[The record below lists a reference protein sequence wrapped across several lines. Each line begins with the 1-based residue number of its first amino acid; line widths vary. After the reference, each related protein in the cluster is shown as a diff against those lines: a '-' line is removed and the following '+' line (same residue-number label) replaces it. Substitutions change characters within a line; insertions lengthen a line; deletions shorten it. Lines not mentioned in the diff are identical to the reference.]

1 MGRGVDKAGQNETG
15 SKDLRVPGG
24 RPVSLHLLLCRVQGR
39 SLSAASSP
47 GQPLGFLW
55 RWSGA
60 VKPELKR
67 GTMDKS
73 VEKSLPRNPEEA
85 QGIPDPGPQVN
96 RVVVI
101 KTGNNLDS
109 DTPPKSIPRPVDDA
123 PKG

>member
-1 MGRGVDKAGQNETG
+1 M
-15 SKDLRVPGG
+15 
-24 RPVSLHLLLCRVQGR
+24 
-39 SLSAASSP
+39 
-47 GQPLGFLW
+47 W

-101 KTGNNLDS
+101 KTGNNLEF
-109 DTPPKSIPRPVDDA
+109 DTAPKSIPRPVDDA